1 MKYKMTIFWIALAAV
16 FTGCQTMPY
25 QGQARDVKKRNGQGG
40 VIAIPINP
48 RNEDRQVAE
57 EKMRSNCG
65 TRTVQVNEEGEVV
78 TGTKA
83 TQNNRSTN
91 RDDTRRNEGT
101 FLGMNVI
108 SGDASGVDS
117 KTETMTEAVKEWQLS
132 YECVSLKGNKVVR

>member
-1 MKYKMTIFWIALAAV
+1 MKCQITILWIALTAI

-40 VIAIPINP
+40 VIAIPINH
-48 RNEDRQVAE
+48 RNEDRQVAD

-65 TRTVQVNEEGEVV
+65 ASTVQIKEEGEVV
-78 TGTKA
+78 TGSKS

-108 SGDASGVDS
+108 SGDAGGVDS

-132 YECVSLKGNKVVR
+132 YECVTLKGNKVVR